1 MYGDYGRP
9 PRGGGGPHRGMGRRP
24 TGNSRIKLIQPALMV
39 LLENGPLHGY
49 ALMDKLVDSFSIS
62 VMNPNQVYRAL
73 RALEGMGAISSDWD
87 EDESQ
92 GPPRR
97 VYQLTEDGKELLDFQ
112 IKDLEE
118 TRSVLNR
125 VLEEHNKAA

>member
-1 MYGDYGRP
+1 MYGNHRHSPRSGGGSHRRMGRP
-9 PRGGGGPHRGMGRRP
+9 HGQ
-24 TGNSRIKLIQPALMV
+24 SRIKLVQPALLI

-49 ALMDKLVDSFSIS
+49 ALMDKLVDDFSIS

-73 RALEGMGAISSDWD
+73 RALEGMGAIVSDWD

-97 VYQLTEDGKELLDFQ
+97 VYQLTNEGREKLLFEIRQ
-112 IKDLEE
+112 LEE
-118 TRSVLNR
+118 TRKVIDR

>member
-1 MYGDYGRP
+1 MGRP
-9 PRGGGGPHRGMGRRP
+9 HGH
-24 TGNSRIKLIQPALMV
+24 SRIRLVEPALMV

-49 ALMDKLVDSFSIS
+49 ALMEKLTEAFSIS
-62 VMNPNQVYRAL
+62 VMNPNQVYRTL
-73 RALEGMGAISSDWD
+73 RSLEGMGAIASSWD
-87 EDESQ
+87 EDDSQ

-97 VYQLTEDGKELLDFQ
+97 VYQLTNDGREMLDFQ

-118 TRSVLNR
+118 TRKMLDR

>member
-1 MYGDYGRP
+1 MYGNHRRS
-9 PRGGGGPHRGMGRRP
+9 PRGGGGHRGMGRSH
-24 TGNSRIKLIQPALMV
+24 GHSRIKLVQPALMV

-49 ALMDKLVDSFSIS
+49 ALMEKLTDAFSIS
-62 VMNPNQVYRAL
+62 VMNPNQVYRTL
-73 RALEGMGAISSDWD
+73 RSLEGLGAIESSWD

-97 VYQLTEDGKELLDFQ
+97 VYQLTNDGREMLEFQ
-112 IKDLEE
+112 IKELEE
-118 TRSVLNR
+118 TRKMLDR

>member
-1 MYGDYGRP
+1 MYGNHRRSP
-9 PRGGGGPHRGMGRRP
+9 HGGGGGYRGMGRP
-24 TGNSRIKLIQPALMV
+24 HGNSRVKLIEPALMV

-49 ALMDKLVDSFSIS
+49 ALMEKLAETFTIS
-62 VMNPNQVYRAL
+62 VMNPNQVYRVL
-73 RALEGMGAISSDWD
+73 RSLEGMGAIESSWD

-97 VYQLTEDGKELLDFQ
+97 VYQLTNDGREWLDFQ
-112 IKDLEE
+112 IKDLED

-125 VLEEHNKAA
+125 VLEEHKKAA

>member
-1 MYGDYGRP
+1 MYGNNRRS
-9 PRGGGGPHRGMGRRP
+9 PRGGGGPHQGMGRRP
-24 TGNSRIKLIQPALMV
+24 GGSSRIKLIQPALLI

-49 ALMDKLVDSFSIS
+49 ALMDKLVDDFSIS

-73 RALEGMGAISSDWD
+73 RALEGKGTIVSDWD

-97 VYQLTEDGKELLDFQ
+97 VYQLTNEGREKLLFEVRQ
-112 IKDLEE
+112 LEE
-118 TRSVLNR
+118 TRKVIDR
-125 VLEEHNKAA
+125 VLEEHIKAA